1 MRRSS
6 DSCTAAKRALFD
18 HLAAMTARRFP
29 RPVYSKKWPPFM
41 VCDSSGQKLA
51 DAHCE
56 EEPGRRDA
64 ALEFMFL
71 SAHIWET

>member
-1 MRRSS
+1 
-6 DSCTAAKRALFD
+6 
-18 HLAAMTARRFP
+18 MTARRFP

-64 ALEFMFL
+64 VLEFMFL